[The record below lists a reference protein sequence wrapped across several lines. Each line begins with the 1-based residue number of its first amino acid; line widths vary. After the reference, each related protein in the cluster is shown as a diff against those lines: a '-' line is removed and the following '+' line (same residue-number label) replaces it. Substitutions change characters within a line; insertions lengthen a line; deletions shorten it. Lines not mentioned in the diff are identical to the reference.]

1 MPNFTS
7 AKILCYTV
15 YLIYLFHIGMLKA
28 VYPCVFKLDKLNV
41 YHIQLHY
48 EFQEIQLAYS
58 NFKKVWDHLF
68 NFFYHVITV
77 IIVHS
82 LPIIILL
89 TSSFLI
95 CSFSMALIFLIM
107 INHISKN
114 TSVNSFSYNPWQLI
128 RINVANLVLRW
139 LRSSIIPPLKPL
151 SNAQWLL
158 LSLRTR
164 LRILSLEKIQTL
176 IMASELPHW
185 KNFFL
190 SNLMQARPLA

>member
-1 MPNFTS
+1 MGSP
-7 AKILCYTV
+7 
-15 YLIYLFHIGMLKA
+15 
-28 VYPCVFKLDKLNV
+28 
-41 YHIQLHY
+41 IQ
-48 EFQEIQLAYS
+48 
-58 NFKKVWDHLF
+58 
-68 NFFYHVITV
+68 FFYHVITV

-107 INHISKN
+107 INHVSKN
-114 TSVNSFSYNPWQLI
+114 TSVSSFSYNPWQLI

-151 SNAQWLL
+151 SNAKWLL

-176 IMASELPHW
+176 IMPSELPHW

-190 SNLMQARPLA
+190 SNLMQARPLSSLILFLNWIWISALSINKQKEIVKFCFRFD

>member
-1 MPNFTS
+1 M
-7 AKILCYTV
+7 
-15 YLIYLFHIGMLKA
+15 
-28 VYPCVFKLDKLNV
+28 
-41 YHIQLHY
+41 
-48 EFQEIQLAYS
+48 
-58 NFKKVWDHLF
+58 
-68 NFFYHVITV
+68 
-77 IIVHS
+77 
-82 LPIIILL
+82 PIIIIL

-114 TSVNSFSYNPWQLI
+114 TSVSSFSYNPWQLI

-164 LRILSLEKIQTL
+164 LRILSLEKIQTV
-176 IMASELPHW
+176 IMASEYRIER
-185 KNFFL
+185 NFFWAIWCKLEATSLILFLNWIWISAL
-190 SNLMQARPLA
+190 SINKQKEIVKFCFRFD

>member
-1 MPNFTS
+1 MGSP
-7 AKILCYTV
+7 
-15 YLIYLFHIGMLKA
+15 
-28 VYPCVFKLDKLNV
+28 
-41 YHIQLHY
+41 IQ
-48 EFQEIQLAYS
+48 
-58 NFKKVWDHLF
+58 
-68 NFFYHVITV
+68 FFYHVITV

-107 INHISKN
+107 INHINN